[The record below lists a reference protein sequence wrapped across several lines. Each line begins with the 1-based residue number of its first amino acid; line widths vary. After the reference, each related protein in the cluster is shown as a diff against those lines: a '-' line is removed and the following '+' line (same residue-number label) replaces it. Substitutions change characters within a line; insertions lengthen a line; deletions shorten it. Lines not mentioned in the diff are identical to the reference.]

1 MRDAGLTAGCLF
13 SGMGGFASGLAQA
26 GFDLAWAVDEN
37 PHACATFRHRL
48 PRVRVLEQ
56 DIRRLR
62 VGEADLAPVDL
73 LAAGFPCQSFSQAGD
88 RRGFDDHR
96 GEVFFEIPRLLKE
109 WPPPQRPKMI
119 ILENVDHIL
128 HGNDGWWFDH
138 IRRELRRANYWF
150 RRETCWRV
158 NLKDATDVPQNRPRV
173 FMVAASR
180 EHFRHNP
187 FTPIERLHLIRR
199 IRAPG

>member
-1 MRDAGLTAGCLF
+1 MHDAGLTAGCLF

-56 DIRRLR
+56 DIRQLR
-62 VGEADLAPVDL
+62 VGEARLTPVDL

-96 GEVFFEIPRLLKE
+96 GEVFFEIPRILGELGAARASVGWVPHAPVVIACRSERGTGLLSQQFE
-109 WPPPQRPKMI
+109 AQ
-119 ILENVDHIL
+119 
-128 HGNDGWWFDH
+128 
-138 IRRELRRANYWF
+138 
-150 RRETCWRV
+150 
-158 NLKDATDVPQNRPRV
+158 
-173 FMVAASR
+173 
-180 EHFRHNP
+180 
-187 FTPIERLHLIRR
+187 
-199 IRAPG
+199 